1 MDPELADVFAKR
13 HQRELDAEM
22 EEQPRLHDTWLHQQ
36 VIDARAAGRG
46 GQGTNAQDKQKLTAV
61 AYQWEPSTAAFSGEA
76 NDSTSR
82 GLHRMNIDDQIAFAC
97 KMSL

>member
-22 EEQPRLHDTWLHQQ
+22 EEQTRLHDTWLHQQ

-46 GQGTNAQDKQKLTAV
+46 GPGTNVQDKQKLPAV
-61 AYQWEPSTAAFSGEA
+61 AYQWEPSTAAFVVTFSVHNQFPEESACAIQDEA
-76 NDSTSR
+76 
-82 GLHRMNIDDQIAFAC
+82 
-97 KMSL
+97 